1 MEQLDL
7 LSNPDANT
15 LGKFQRP
22 TDAAETQRTAAV
34 LAYPTTGTWR
44 RKVLDAI
51 TNSGNYGR
59 NYILYGSTGIPE
71 TFRNG
76 QVSNPHYG
84 MTDEEIQDALRM
96 NPSTQ
101 RPRRV
106 ELVEGGWIV
115 DSQRRRRTRARR
127 DAVVWVTAARAHSDT
142 RLRLGGAS

>member
-34 LAYPTTGTWR
+34 AAYPTTGTWR

-51 TNSGNYGR
+51 TDSGN
-59 NYILYGSTGIPE
+59 
-71 TFRNG
+71 
-76 QVSNPHYG
+76 YG
-84 MTDEEIQDALRM
+84 MTDEEIQDLLRM

-142 RLRLGGAS
+142 RLRLGGTS